1 MKRSLDGPTPA
12 TGVDV
17 SPAFPLYHWYEAVPG
32 ANAMRYVCDPAAIVA
47 LDGWMEKEGGR
58 HGPWKTILIAA
69 MLLAAVLQPFVMV
82 TKYEV
87 GCVSG
92 GVVKLGLFDP
102 TGWLVS
108 SVLVAWYH

>member
-1 MKRSLDGPTPA
+1 MPA
-12 TGVDV
+12 TGVEV
-17 SPAFPLYHWYEAVPG
+17 SPALPLYHWYEAAP
-32 ANAMRYVCDPAAIVA
+32 AAKAMRYVCDPAVMVA

-58 HGPWKTILIAA
+58 HWPWILIAA
-69 MLLAAVLQPFVMV
+69 MLLAAVPQPFVMV
-82 TKYEV
+82 TKYDV
-87 GCVSG
+87 ACVSG